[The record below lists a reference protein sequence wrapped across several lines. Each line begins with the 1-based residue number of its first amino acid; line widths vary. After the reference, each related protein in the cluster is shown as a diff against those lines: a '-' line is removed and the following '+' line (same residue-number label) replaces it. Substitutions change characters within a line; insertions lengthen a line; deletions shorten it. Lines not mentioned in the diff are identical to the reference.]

1 MCIQTALEFIQRG
14 QRACRNTHLAVSA
27 DGASAVGEQ
36 LGHVIVAGELPQTG
50 LQVEVLVEAQR
61 AVAAQGAAVL
71 VRRRVSHALGA
82 TRGGGDKAV
91 TRGDLLVVEQVGATV
106 VSDSGTIGAESQFK
120 VHEGASGD
128 HRKHA
133 CEVEKNAD
141 VIPTVLAC
149 L

>member
-1 MCIQTALEFIQRG
+1 MEFTQCG
-14 QRACRNTHLAVSA
+14 QRACRDTHLAVSA

-50 LQVEVLVEAQR
+50 LQVEVPVEAQC
-61 AVAAQGAAVL
+61 AVAAHGTAVL

-82 TRGGGDKAV
+82 ARGGSDEAV

-106 VSDSGTIGAESQFK
+106 VSDPGTVGAESQFK
-120 VHEGASGD
+120 VHERASGD

-133 CEVEKNAD
+133 CEVKKNAD